1 MPSEHGVNPYEKMFP
16 ADRVQPHIRLQ
27 QKVYRCV
34 PQLSQAMAAVAAFI
48 VEYQFVHPKITE
60 IAVTTEG
67 AVIARIEGEQ
77 TCAFISDY
85 DDLTRTWLALLLA
98 ARLTVNERLYAD
110 ALFAEKIGFYGF
122 LQS

>member
-1 MPSEHGVNPYEKMFP
+1 MPSEHGVKMFP
-16 ADRVQPHIRLQ
+16 EYRVKPHIRLQ
-27 QKVYRCV
+27 QKLYRCV
-34 PQLSQAMAAVAAFI
+34 PQLPQAMAAVAAFI

-60 IAVTTEG
+60 IAVTAGG
-67 AVIARIEGEQ
+67 AVIARIEGEP

-85 DDLTRTWLALLLA
+85 DDLTRSWLALLLA
-98 ARLTVNERLYAD
+98 ARLTLSERLYAD